1 MQEFMPPI
9 TLPEGYID
17 FYKDLETWQYQLLV
31 RLKKGMSLEA
41 IDAIPLLKQKQ
52 PLLDI
57 ISFELDIDKY
67 RSAFTDLTEQL
78 VVQYEQIREKA
89 EKLQAVAEDLDFA
102 FLIDRLMTG
111 DLAYFSKVEQ
121 ETGVARDILLF
132 VTDHSLRPFLRLFAQ
147 PYQESLAN
155 DTGFNWEQGIC
166 PVCGARPVLA
176 RVRAEDGKRFLFC
189 EHCFTEWPYKYLA
202 CINCGNEEVE
212 TIKYFTL
219 EGDEAN
225 QIFVCDKCKGY
236 IKTFDE
242 RRSQGKTDLFIA
254 SVATVYLDMV
264 AQREGYGLDE
274 EALN

>member
-17 FYKDLETWQYQLLV
+17 FHKDLETWQYQLLV
-31 RLKKGMSLEA
+31 RLKKGTDVQN
-41 IDAIPLLKQKQ
+41 IDAIPLLINKQ
-52 PLLDI
+52 PLLDT
-57 ISFELDIDKY
+57 ISFELDIDRY
-67 RSAFTDLTEQL
+67 RLAFNDLTNHL
-78 VVQYEQIREKA
+78 INQYEQIKEKA
-89 EKLQAVAEDLDFA
+89 EKLQAITEQLDLA
-102 FLIDRLMTG
+102 LLIDRLMTG
-111 DLAYFSKVEQ
+111 DMAYFGKVEQ
-121 ETGVARDILLF
+121 ETGAAKDMLIF
-132 VTDHSLRPFLRLFAQ
+132 VTDHTLRPFLRLFAQ

-155 DTGFNWEQGIC
+155 DTSLNWEQGIC

-176 RVRAEDGKRFLFC
+176 RVRSEDGKRFLFC
-189 EHCFTEWPYKYLA
+189 EHCFTEWPYRYLA

-225 QIFVCDKCKGY
+225 QIFLCDKCKGY

-242 RRSQGKTDLFIA
+242 RRSQGKTDIYIT
-254 SVATVYLDMV
+254 SVATVYLYMV